1 MVFGIFSGLAAAFLN
16 SAGYLFSAFFLKRC
30 NSPVRLLIF
39 AQIWMMLLS
48 IPLLLLLYPAAG
60 VSRSGRLFSTLIVW
74 IIVFFMGQGSFFM
87 SLRFFEASRLSSL
100 LGLKI
105 IVLTAIYTVVNRAF
119 PNLGQYLAILM
130 AAAAA
135 VTINWSGGG
144 GSLKSKGWI
153 FVFITLIC
161 YSLADITET
170 IMVLCFVESG
180 MGPVRSAF
188 TSTALSYT
196 ALGLVSLPGLF
207 FVRPDRHFLLSA
219 PYALIWL
226 LSQAALLTCFSQ
238 VLPVF
243 GNVILASRGMFSVL
257 LGALV
262 SAVGLGAIEARIS
275 RAQWVRRGLAAF
287 LMVLAIAVY
296 SFATQK

>member
-1 MVFGIFSGLAAAFLN
+1 MIFGIFSGLAAAFLN
-16 SAGYLFSAFFLKRC
+16 SVGYLFSAFFLRKC

-39 AQIWMMLLS
+39 AQTWMMLLS
-48 IPLLLLLYPAAG
+48 LPLLLCLYPAG
-60 VSRSGRLFSTLIVW
+60 VVRSGRLFATLAVW
-74 IIVFFMGQGSFFM
+74 IIVFFVGQGAFFM
-87 SLRFFEASRLSSL
+87 ALRFFEASRLSSL

-105 IVLTAIYTVVNRAF
+105 IVLTAICIVADRAF
-119 PNLGQYLAILM
+119 PNFGQYLAILM
-130 AAAAA
+130 AAVAA
-135 VTINWSGGG
+135 VTINWSGSG

-161 YSLADITET
+161 YSLADILET
-170 IMVLCFVESG
+170 AIVLCFVESG
-180 MGPVRSAF
+180 LGPVRSAF
-188 TSTALSYT
+188 ASTALSYT
-196 ALGLVSLPGLF
+196 ALGFVSLPGLF
-207 FVRPDRHFLLSA
+207 FVKPDRHFLLSG
-219 PYALIWL
+219 PYALVWL

-257 LGALV
+257 LGALA
-262 SAVGLGAIEARIS
+262 SAVGLGAIEARIT

-296 SFATQK
+296 SFVTQK